1 MGLMLRAA
9 ALWTGCLIL
18 AVRPFAQQHAFMQ
31 ITPRDGL
38 AQSQVRS
45 MAQDGAG
52 YLWLGTL
59 GGASRFDGHS
69 FVNYSLQQGLPDA
82 HVSAMVAGADGTM
95 WLAAGPELLKVQGG
109 RMRSMGQQVPMGG
122 RILTLASAADGSIIL
137 GTDHGTVLRHHE
149 GRSEQVPGIL
159 PEALGAVRALL
170 PLTDGTLWVGAEEA
184 LLRCADGA
192 CHVVEEGSMAP
203 ASISGLARDEKGS
216 IWVAT
221 FGEGVYRVDPGG
233 AITNFDEEHG
243 LLQSNVRCVL
253 VDEQGRVWFGSK
265 FGLNM
270 FEEGRMRSFTIYQGL
285 PSDNIWCAFQD
296 REGNL
301 WFGTDGSGALRYAG
315 DAFVTFTVTDGL
327 CSDLVMT
334 MVADAD
340 GDLWLGTYGSGICRA
355 DGMAMVTTVDGLP
368 NNTVWSSLRDRHG
381 RLWFGTSDGLAV
393 MERGEVLSLPST
405 SALRGHRVLALHEDT
420 RGNIW
425 CGTREGLAMLA
436 PDGVLT
442 HHVEPGPGR
451 SVRSIFSGPDG
462 TLWMGTEQGV
472 VAMRDGGFEPFPIM
486 AGTAPVPVLCLLF
499 DASGRLWAGTTNG
512 LAWLDGDAMR
522 HVGLGPDLGS
532 NYIDLLLQD
541 KSGRVWA
548 GTNNG
553 LFSFDPDV
561 FVGDP
566 EAHEHIG
573 ANEGLRSLECN
584 LNAAYMDARGRLF
597 FGTAAGLVLHDPGK
611 LHRPAGAMPPV
622 VHITG
627 LRSFLK
633 ETDWSPYSTGLD
645 AKTLLPAGLELPHGR
660 HHLTFDYTGI
670 SFAAPGRLRYRY
682 RLRGMDEDWLPL
694 TSDRSATYSNL
705 PPGEHVF
712 EVMAMGGGGAWS
724 EPARF
729 HFRVEPPFWTKPWFF
744 FLVALAVAGL
754 VWLVMRYRQRIRAR
768 RERTRQLMLRSRMLQ
783 LEQQALNANMNR
795 HFVFNALNSI
805 QSYIN
810 RQDRATANKY
820 LSSFARLIRK
830 NLDASQSDTTTL
842 AEELQRLELY
852 LVLEHMR
859 FKDRFRYG
867 FVVGEGVQVE
877 RVRLPAMMLQPY
889 VENAIWHGIL
899 PMERQGCVTV
909 EVLLLDHGHV
919 RVRITDDG
927 VGVEQS
933 MSRKDRDADHISRGI
948 EITKGRADVLRKLDL
963 ADIRIFGPRQ
973 LHDGNGAPCGTE
985 VLIDLPLDE
994 KASGIGAQD
1003 LITPLES
1010 ITFDR

>member
-9 ALWTGCLIL
+9 ALCTGAFLL
-18 AVRPFAQQHAFMQ
+18 SYRPAAQQHAFMQ

-38 AQSQVRS
+38 AQSQVRC

-95 WLAAGPELLKVQGG
+95 WLAAGQELLMVQGG
-109 RMRSMGQQVPMGG
+109 RVRSMGPQVPQGG
-122 RILTLASAADGSIIL
+122 RILTLALQADGSIIL
-137 GTDHGTVLRHHE
+137 GTDHGTVVRHHE
-149 GRSEQVPGIL
+149 GRSEALPGIA
-159 PEALGAVRALL
+159 PEELGAVRALL
-170 PLTDGTLWVGAEEA
+170 PLNDGSLWVGAEEA
-184 LLRCADGA
+184 LLLCKDGS
-192 CHVVEEGSMAP
+192 CHVVEEGGMAP
-203 ASISGLARDEKGS
+203 ASISGLARDGNGRV
-216 IWVAT
+216 WVST
-221 FGEGVYRVDPGG
+221 FGEGAYSVDPGG
-233 AITNFDEEHG
+233 GITNYDEEQG
-243 LLQSNVRCVL
+243 LLQANVRCVL
-253 VDEQGRVWFGSK
+253 VDDRDRVWLGSK

-270 FEEGRMRSFTIYQGL
+270 VEDGRMRSFTIYQGL
-285 PSDNIWCAFQD
+285 PSDNIWSAFQD

-340 GDLWLGTYGSGICRA
+340 GDIWLGTYGNGVCRA
-355 DGMAMVTTVDGLP
+355 DGMAMITTVDGLP
-368 NNTVWSSLRDRHG
+368 NNTVWSSLRDRRG

-393 MERGEVLSLPST
+393 VERGQVLPLPPAA
-405 SALRGHRVLALHEDT
+405 ALRGHRVLALHEDPK
-420 RGNIW
+420 GNIW
-425 CGTREGLAMLA
+425 CGTRDGLAKVS
-436 PDGVLT
+436 PDGALT
-442 HHVEPGPGR
+442 QHVEPGPGR
-451 SVRSIFSGPDG
+451 SVRSIRSAADG

-472 VAMRDGGFEPFPIM
+472 VVMRDGGFRSFPTM
-486 AGTAPVPVLCLLF
+486 AGSSPVPVLCLLF
-499 DASGRLWAGTTNG
+499 DATGRLWAGTTNG
-512 LAWLDGDAMR
+512 LAWLDGDVMQ

-532 NYIDLLLQD
+532 NYIDLLLLD
-541 KSGRVWA
+541 KMGRVWA

-553 LFSFDPDV
+553 LFSFDPGSLVREPDA
-561 FVGDP
+561 F
-566 EAHEHIG
+566 EHIG
-573 ANEGLRSLECN
+573 TNEGLRSLECN
-584 LNAAYMDARGRLF
+584 LNAAHMDARGRLF
-597 FGTAAGLVLHDPGK
+597 FGTAAGLVLHDPAK
-611 LHRPAGAMPPV
+611 LHRQAGTMPPV
-622 VHITG
+622 IHITG

-633 ETDWSPYSTGLD
+633 ETDWSPYSEGLD
-645 AKTLLPAGLELPHGR
+645 ARTQLPVGLNLPHGR
-660 HHLTFDYTGI
+660 HHLTFDYAGI
-670 SFAAPGRLRYRY
+670 SLAAPGRVRYRY
-682 RLRGMDEDWLPL
+682 RLLGMDEDWLPL
-694 TSDRSATYSNL
+694 TTDRSATYSNL
-705 PPGEHVF
+705 PPGDHVF
-712 EVMAMGGGGAWS
+712 EVMAMGSGGAWS

-729 HFRVEPPFWTKPWFF
+729 RFGIEPPFWSRPWFF
-744 FLVALAVAGL
+744 LLCALAAAAM
-754 VWLVMRYRQRIRAR
+754 VWLVMRYRERIRAR

-830 NLDASQSDTTTL
+830 NLDASQNDTTTL

-859 FKDRFRYG
+859 FKDRFRYE
-867 FVVGEGVQVE
+867 FKVGTEVHVD

-899 PMERQGCVTV
+899 PMERQGCVSV
-909 EVLLLDHGHV
+909 EVSLLDPGYV
-919 RVRITDDG
+919 RVRIVDDG

-933 MSRKDRDADHISRGI
+933 MSRKERDADHISRGI

-963 ADIRIFGPRQ
+963 ADIRIEGPRQ
-973 LHDGNGAPCGTE
+973 LHGAEGASVGTE

-994 KASGIGAQD
+994 KTHANGDKG
-1003 LITPLES
+1003 LIPPPES
-1010 ITFDR
+1010 ITFGH